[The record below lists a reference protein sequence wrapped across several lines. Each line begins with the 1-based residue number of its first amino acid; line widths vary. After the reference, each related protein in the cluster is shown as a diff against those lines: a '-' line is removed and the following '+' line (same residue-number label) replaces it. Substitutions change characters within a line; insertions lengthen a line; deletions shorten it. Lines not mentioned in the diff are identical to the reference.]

1 MTWQCVGIV
10 RLLVCLDIT
19 GQNNFPSRLKKKK
32 KNEGYR
38 LQSGGKHNSSLSR
51 LMAPIVVV
59 PVEVDV
65 PFDHL
70 F

>member
-32 KNEGYR
+32 KRG
-38 LQSGGKHNSSLSR
+38 LQATVWRQAQQFLEQIDGSHRRRAS
-51 LMAPIVVV
+51 
-59 PVEVDV
+59 
-65 PFDHL
+65 
-70 F
+70 